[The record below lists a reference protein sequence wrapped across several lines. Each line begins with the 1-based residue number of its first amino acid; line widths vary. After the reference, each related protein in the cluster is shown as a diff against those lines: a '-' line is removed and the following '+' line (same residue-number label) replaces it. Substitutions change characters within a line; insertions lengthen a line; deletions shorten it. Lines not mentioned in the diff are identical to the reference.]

1 MKRLTLILALVT
13 LSICFF
19 ACKSTTYSVSGY
31 EWKLGIAM
39 LSDGDSVTVVC
50 VGSEDENYPTASVKK
65 VTLTADNNV
74 ITVTEE
80 GGKAYRFTY
89 EPFDS
94 SIESTTYKINGE
106 AGSGFITVS
115 TTKPQNGTEKPT
127 AVMRIDGYALYFY
140 A

>member
-13 LSICFF
+13 LSICLF

-50 VGSEDENYPTASVKK
+50 VGSEDENYPTASVKN
-65 VTLTADNNV
+65 VTLTADDNV
-74 ITVTEE
+74 ITITED
-80 GGKAYRFTY
+80 GGKTYRLTY

-94 SIESTTYKINGE
+94 SIESTIYEINGE
-106 AGSGFITVS
+106 TESGFITVS
-115 TTKPQNGTEKPT
+115 TTKSQGGAEKPT
-127 AVMRIDGYALYFY
+127 AVMSIGGYVLYFY